1 MLPTQYY
8 LVFTVLHH
16 LVFNCSGN
24 HLNCVHRF
32 LSDQSLSSLS
42 SSSSSS
48 STKYSSSSSSPASFS
63 VSTSS
68 FTSTS
73 HSPSPSSSSSSSSSS
88 PLSSSSI
95 SYNYLIGYT
104 NPNNNSNSLKSKNDK
119 HVNLI
124 HHHHHHS
131 LRNNNNQFNPIISNS
146 KLISSVSNKL
156 PLTSTT
162 KTTITPKDQQQQQHH
177 HLHMDHGYKLS
188 SPVINNNNNNLPFL
202 STSTSS
208 TLMMSSDES
217 SSAGDQP
224 VNRTR
229 FSHISLSGKVFSWPV
244 KRVAEVNG
252 DIILGGLM
260 MIHQREDRL
269 ICGEIMPQG
278 GIQVVECMLYTLDW
292 INNQEDFLPGITLG
306 AYILDDCDKDTYGL
320 EQSVDFIKGS
330 ISNIGE
336 GTYFCKD
343 GSTPAL
349 EQRVISGV
357 LGAASSVTSIQVAN
371 LLRLFRIP
379 QISFFST
386 SPELSN
392 KERFKYF
399 LRTVPSDQNQAQAMV
414 EIIQRLN
421 WTYVSV
427 LYEESNYGAK
437 AFEVL
442 DDLLTANGI
451 CIAVR
456 EKLPKDSGVA
466 QEKVYD
472 SILHKLLAKPRAR
485 GVVVFGSDQ
494 EVKDLMQSVKR
505 NNVTGRFQWIGSDG
519 WSARALVYDGNEH
532 EVEGTLSIQP
542 MANPVYGFDDYFL
555 SLTPKNNKRNPWFI
569 EFWEHYFRCKWNNSQ
584 ITPFNQEY
592 DSFCTGEERMSYS
605 NGYQSERQLQFVSD
619 AVLVFGYALREMH
632 QERCGGKSGICGEMN
647 INDGDVLLE
656 YLKKVQFTGLSG
668 DQFRF
673 SENQNGPI
681 RYNILHF
688 KRTGKDSWAWVKVGK
703 YQDGILNLNMESVR
717 FTDES
722 PGIPLS
728 VCSPPCEKGQAK
740 KYIDGEKCCWHC
752 SDCGKYQVLLSET
765 ECYNCAN
772 GFLPDETQS
781 ICLPIPEDYVNINS
795 SLVIGAITFSSTG
808 VLTVLWIICIFI
820 KYKDTPIV
828 RASGRELSFVLLAGL
843 LLCYSITY
851 LLMLRPTN
859 FVCGSIQTMI
869 GCSFSMVYSSLL
881 TKTNRIARIFD
892 AGKKSAQR
900 PSFISPQSQLCIC
913 VFMIFVQVIITLLWF
928 AFHPP
933 RAVHTYPTRE
943 DNLIICSSNE
953 SVDFFLAFA
962 YPFILIF
969 VCTVYAVLTRKIPE
983 AFNESKYIGFTMYT
997 TCVIWIAFIPIY
1009 FTTRQDIT
1017 LNITTLSY
1025 SINCS
1030 ATIAVACLFSPKLY
1044 IILLHPEKNIRQSM
1058 MPYNKYGT
1066 TKANPPPTLITCTS
1080 SGRMESA
1087 TQSEET
1093 EMLHRHR
1100 NNNNH
1105 DCQPEKVHS
1114 QTQTS
1119 PIISYPDN
1127 NISSIGHSNNLNT
1140 KDGHLNSINTNS

>member
-1 MLPTQYY
+1 MSFSGI
-8 LVFTVLHH
+8 LVMFIFINLITNSSTNHFTWI
-16 LVFNCSGN
+16 N
-24 HLNCVHRF
+24 RF
-32 LSDQSLSSLS
+32 LTDQSSRSSIPLS

-48 STKYSSSSSSPASFS
+48 PSSAP
-63 VSTSS
+63 
-68 FTSTS
+68 
-73 HSPSPSSSSSSSSSS
+73 PSSSLSASSTTFNHFGYNVFPSKYNDSNINK
-88 PLSSSSI
+88 I
-95 SYNYLIGYT
+95 SVNQEPIKQHVEHA
-104 NPNNNSNSLKSKNDK
+104 NP
-119 HVNLI
+119 I
-124 HHHHHHS
+124 HHHHHHVRS
-131 LRNNNNQFNPIISNS
+131 NNNGNNHINSLPSSKPISLETIEGSS
-146 KLISSVSNKL
+146 ISSTFHPKSDNFIVNNDE
-156 PLTSTT
+156 PLNSLV
-162 KTTITPKDQQQQQHH
+162 KVKFDRNAS
-177 HLHMDHGYKLS
+177 LS
-188 SPVINNNNNNLPFL
+188 SLLGQSEI
-202 STSTSS
+202 T
-208 TLMMSSDES
+208 
-217 SSAGDQP
+217 ADQP
-224 VNRTR
+224 LNRSR
-229 FSHISLSGKVFSWPV
+229 FTYLSKNGKVYSWPV
-244 KRVAEVNG
+244 KRAAEVNG
-252 DIILGGLM
+252 DVILGGLM
-260 MIHQREDRL
+260 MVHQREDRMT
-269 ICGEIMPQG
+269 CGEIMPQG

-320 EQSVDFIKGS
+320 EQAVDFIKGS

-399 LRTVPSDQNQAQAMV
+399 LRTVPSDRNQAQAMV
-414 EIIQRLN
+414 DIILRLN

-442 DDLLTANGI
+442 DDLLTARGI

-466 QEKVYD
+466 HEKTYD
-472 SILHKLLAKPRAR
+472 SILQKLLAKPRAR

-494 EVKDLMQSVKR
+494 EVKDLMESVRR
-505 NNVTGRFQWIGSDG
+505 NKVTGKFQWIGSDG
-519 WSARALVYDGNEH
+519 WSARALVHVGNEA

-542 MANPVYGFDDYFL
+542 MANPVKGFDDYFL

-569 EFWEHYFRCKWNNSQ
+569 EFWEHYFACKWNNSQ
-584 ITPFNQEY
+584 ITPFNQDYEK
-592 DSFCTGEERMSYS
+592 FCTGEERMSYS

-632 QERCGGKSGICGEMN
+632 KERCGGQPGICDNMN
-647 INDGDVLLE
+647 VNDGDVLLE
-656 YLKKVQFTGLSG
+656 YLRKVQFTGLSG
-668 DQFRF
+668 DEFRF

-688 KRTGKDSWAWVKVGK
+688 KRVSNDEWAWVKVGK
-703 YQDGILNLNMESVR
+703 YEDKILDLDMDLVR
-717 FTDES
+717 FTHRNPE
-722 PGIPLS
+722 IPSS

-752 SDCGKYQVLLSET
+752 SDCGKYQILASET

-772 GFLPDETQS
+772 GYLPDESQS
-781 ICLPIPEDYVNINS
+781 VCIAIPEEYVNINS

-808 VLTVLWIICIFI
+808 VLTILWIICVFM
-820 KYKDTPIV
+820 KYKETPIV
-828 RASGRELSFVLLAGL
+828 RASGRELSFVLLVGL
-843 LLCYSITY
+843 LFCYSITY
-851 LLMLRPTN
+851 LLMLRPTD
-859 FVCGSIQTMI
+859 FVCGLIHTMI
-869 GCSFSMVYSSLL
+869 GCSFSIVYSSLL

-913 VFMIFVQVIITLLWF
+913 IFMILIQVIITLLWF

-933 RAVHTYPTRE
+933 KSVHMYPTRE
-943 DNLIICSSNE
+943 DNLISCSSND

-997 TCVIWIAFIPIY
+997 TCVIWVAFIPIY

-1044 IILLHPEKNIRQSM
+1044 IILLHPEKNVRQSM

-1066 TKANPPPTLITCTS
+1066 TKTNPPTLVTCTS

-1100 NNNNH
+1100 TNH

-1119 PIISYPDN
+1119 PVISYQEIPIVNSYNSKDN
-1127 NISSIGHSNNLNT
+1127 
-1140 KDGHLNSINTNS
+1140 HLNQIKTNS